1 MRDHS
6 SHIAGS
12 RHEVVGALLR
22 AWTFDR
28 EAERIPVAQAA
39 GRVTAHAVHAH
50 TTLPTARI
58 SDMDA
63 VAVRFDDVAAGMPDT
78 STWVRGRDWQFC
90 NTGVAVPAG
99 FDTAIR
105 IESVRVSDDGES
117 VELLDLPAERYA
129 CTSEAGC
136 VLQPG
141 DLLVRAGEVLTPVLL
156 AVLSMGGFTEVD
168 VVRKPRVTFIPTGN
182 ELVDACFEPPCGKNI
197 ESNGAMICAKIASWG
212 GEPCRVPIVP
222 DDPAQILAAL
232 RAATATSDIV
242 VINAGSSKGSDDFT
256 CEILEREGTV
266 LFHEVEQGPGKHC
279 SFSLL
284 DGKPV
289 VGISGPP
296 IGAEFTADFF
306 VKPFVD
312 AYLGSCLDWPPTVE
326 AVMLDSNPMQ
336 PRRSAVVRRV
346 AVRRDR
352 DERFVAWG
360 VDLPERPALR
370 CCDRANGLVTVPK
383 DGWGWQCG
391 DRVTVELRYP
401 YTLPPYLE
409 A

>member
-22 AWTFDR
+22 AWSFDR
-28 EAERIPVAQAA
+28 ETERIPVAQAA
-39 GRVTAHAVHAH
+39 GRVAAHDVHSH
-50 TTLPTARI
+50 TSLPTARI

-63 VAVRFDDVAAGMPDT
+63 VAVRFDDVANGMPDT
-78 STWVRGRDWQFC
+78 SQWVRGRDWQFC
-90 NTGVAVPAG
+90 NTGVAVPEG

-117 VELLDLPAERYA
+117 VELLDLPAGRYA
-129 CTSEAGC
+129 CTSEEGC
-136 VLQPG
+136 VLQRG

-156 AVLSMGGFTEVD
+156 AVLCMGGFTEVD

-182 ELVDACFEPPCGKNI
+182 ELVDACGEPPRGKNI
-197 ESNGAMICAKIASWG
+197 ESNGVMICAKIDSWG
-212 GEPCRVPIVP
+212 GQSCRVPIVP
-222 DDPAQILAAL
+222 DDPDQILAAL
-232 RAATATSDIV
+232 RAAVEGSDIV

-289 VGISGPP
+289 IGISGPP

-352 DERFVAWG
+352 DDRFVAWG

-370 CCDRANGLVTVPK
+370 CCERANGLVTVAK
-383 DGWGWQCG
+383 DGWGWQRG

-409 A
+409 G

>member
-6 SHIAGS
+6 NHRAGS

-28 EAERIPVAQAA
+28 AVERIAVSDAA
-39 GRVTAHAVHAH
+39 GRVAAHDVHAH

-63 VAVRFDDVAAGMPDT
+63 VAVRFEDVANGMPNT
-78 STWVRGRDWQFC
+78 AAWVRGRDWEFC
-90 NTGVAVPAG
+90 NTGVAVPDG

-105 IESVRVSDDGES
+105 IEQVRVSDDNTTI
-117 VELLDLPAERYA
+117 ELLELPRERFA

-136 VLQPG
+136 VLRPG
-141 DLLVRAGEVLTPVLL
+141 DVLVRAGEVLTPVLL
-156 AVLSMGGFTEVD
+156 AVLGMGGFTEVD

-182 ELVDACFEPPCGKNI
+182 ELVDPSFEPPRGKNI
-197 ESNGAMICAKIASWG
+197 ESNGVMICAKIDAWG
-212 GEPCRVPIVP
+212 GEARRMPIVP
-222 DDPAQILAAL
+222 DDPEQILAAL
-232 RAATATSDIV
+232 REAVATSDIV
-242 VINAGSSKGSDDFT
+242 VINAGSSKGSDDYT

-284 DGKPV
+284 DGVPV
-289 VGISGPP
+289 IGISGPP

-336 PRRSAVVRRV
+336 PRRSAVVMRV

-352 DERFVAWG
+352 DERFVAWRI
-360 VDLPERPALR
+360 DLPERPALR
-370 CCDRANGLVTVPK
+370 CCDRANGLVVVPK
-383 DGWGWQCG
+383 DGWGWRAG
-391 DRVTVELRYP
+391 ERVTVELRYP
-401 YTLPPYLE
+401 YTLPPYVE
-409 A
+409 D